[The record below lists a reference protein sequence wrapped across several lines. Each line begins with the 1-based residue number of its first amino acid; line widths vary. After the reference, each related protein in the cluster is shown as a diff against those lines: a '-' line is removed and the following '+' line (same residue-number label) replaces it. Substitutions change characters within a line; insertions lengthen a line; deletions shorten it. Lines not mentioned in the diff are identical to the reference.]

1 MPAVRLSAERE
12 GRTPADAPTAGAVMA
27 RAGGENF
34 PVAMRLL
41 PRRLRRHLLAVY
53 GFARLVDELGDEV
66 EGDRSAALDELE
78 ADVDRIYSG
87 DPHHPVLRPLVATVH
102 ECGIPRDPFHALI
115 AANRQDQV
123 VSRYATYAE
132 LEAYCTLSANPVGH
146 FVLYVLGAATPERI
160 ALSDRIC
167 TALQLAEH
175 WQDVAEDRDRG
186 RIYLPQEDMARFGVT
201 EDDLSG
207 GQSPGHVREL
217 MAFEVER
224 ARRLLDEGRPLVATL
239 RGSGRLAVAGYV
251 GGGYSALDAIEAAGF
266 EVLAGPPKASKA
278 ARLLAAWRVLRRA
291 ET

>member
-1 MPAVRLSAERE
+1 
-12 GRTPADAPTAGAVMA
+12 MA

-34 PVAMRLL
+34 PVAMRVL
-41 PRRLRRHLLAVY
+41 PRNLRRHLLAVY
-53 GFARLVDELGDEV
+53 GFARLVDELGDEA
-66 EGDRSAALDELE
+66 EGDRNALLDELE

-123 VSRYATYAE
+123 VSRYPTYAE

-207 GQSPGHVREL
+207 GLSPGHVREL

-224 ARRLLDEGRPLVATL
+224 ARRLLDEGSPLVATL
-239 RGSGRLAVAGYV
+239 SGSGRLAVAGYV
-251 GGGYSALDAIEAAGF
+251 GGGYAALDAIESAGF

-278 ARLLAAWRVLRRA
+278 AKLRATWRVLRKAR
-291 ET
+291 T